1 MSPSLSAFFFFC
13 LASPRCDKTVDRWV
27 CRCVHWSTMTGGL
40 WACCLETVSWQAWQ
54 GGPAAPQAD
63 KGQARPGAQVAWL
76 RRGRRLQCIVKL
88 FLNKKKIP
96 AALRIYHVCI
106 YLSAGTQQT
115 LSQQTRFFA
124 RRKDRQ
130 RADAGFQWK
139 KVLSEAKNSPSESLE
154 YICPNPHPQ
163 QECKTIKDHLNK
175 SNLCH
180 ISMHLLFYI
189 AFLIFASVQM
199 IWHCNNVF
207 PARLLLILL
216 PFPQN

>member
-1 MSPSLSAFFFFC
+1 
-13 LASPRCDKTVDRWV
+13 
-27 CRCVHWSTMTGGL
+27 MTGGL

-88 FLNKKKIP
+88 FLNKKRIP

-115 LSQQTRFFA
+115 LSQRTRFFA

-130 RADAGFQWK
+130 RAGAGFQWK

-154 YICPNPHPQ
+154 YLCPNPHSKPPLVSQ
-163 QECKTIKDHLNK
+163 KECKTIKDHLNK
-175 SNLCH
+175 SNICH
-180 ISMHLLFYI
+180 ISMHIQCFSHFCLGTDDLT
-189 AFLIFASVQM
+189 L
-199 IWHCNNVF
+199 
-207 PARLLLILL
+207 
-216 PFPQN
+216 